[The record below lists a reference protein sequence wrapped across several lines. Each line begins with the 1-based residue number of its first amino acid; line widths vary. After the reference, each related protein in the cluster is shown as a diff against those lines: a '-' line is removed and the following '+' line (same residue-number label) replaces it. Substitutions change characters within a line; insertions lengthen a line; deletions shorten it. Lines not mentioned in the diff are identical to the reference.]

1 MFALRA
7 YFRHYHR
14 LAMLLFAAAMCMKAL
29 VPAGY
34 MVRSDARVLTVQI
47 CTDSLSHQ
55 ASQQIAIG
63 QADHPAD
70 STSAKADASCPFM
83 VLGHCLLGSID
94 PLQLALALA
103 FILALGFA
111 PQASASPVRPTHL
124 RPPLRGPPALA

>member
-1 MFALRA
+1 MYAFRA
-7 YFRHYHR
+7 FLLHHR
-14 LAMLLFAAAMCMKAL
+14 RFAALLVAAALCLKAL

-34 MVRSDARVLTVQI
+34 MVSSEARVLTVQI
-47 CTDSLSHQ
+47 CADTLGHVVTK
-55 ASQQIAIG
+55 QIAIAQKG
-63 QADHPAD
+63 QPAD
-70 STSAKADASCPFM
+70 SHKAKADAPCPFM